1 MRRMLLLV
9 LTLLA
14 TAPLPAAEEPL
25 VLSHGLACKLPERQ
39 RRAMIPADPVE
50 ALLVAGKRVMP
61 MEGDA
66 LETDGETLRWQP
78 VVADS
83 GGWFIGPELRNG
95 WVHFRITRLQGAVF
109 LLEGMGN
116 TMVYVNG
123 VPRIGNRYR
132 AKDLFESWE
141 PRFDYGLVPIR
152 LEAGENHLLFRSS
165 RGRLKVVLHPLDQL
179 AVFNP
184 RDLTLPDLRAGEALE
199 GWGAIPVLNGSD
211 APLGGLIL
219 RGSGEGI
226 RVPETV
232 LPELLPLGLRKV
244 AFPIQAETTAGT
256 GEVRLTLS
264 LVRRSAGGEEPVDE
278 TVITLRRVAAAA
290 PCKRTFISEIDG
302 SVQYYALLAAASAD
316 TSPKALFL
324 SLHGANVEALNQAG
338 SYAPKSWGDLVAPTN
353 RRPYGHNWEDWGRMD
368 ALEVLALARKTLNVD
383 TSRIYLTGHSMGGH
397 GTWHLGASFPDLFAA
412 IGPSAGWI
420 SFWSYGVR
428 DTSGSADPAARL
440 LQRAATPSNTFALAD
455 NYAQHGVYIIHG
467 AADDNVRVEQSRQ
480 MAERLK
486 TFHHDWY
493 FHEQPEAGHWWDL
506 SDAPGADCVD
516 WPPLFD
522 FFARHAR
529 PGAERLRRIDFTTA
543 NPGLSARDGWLTIVA
558 QEKPLL
564 LSRACIELDPVLQR
578 FAGTTENITRLAL
591 RIPPEPG
598 GTLWHLELDGQSFEA
613 SGAGTLWLEKS
624 AGAWRSAAAPPAGE
638 KGPQRYGPFKEAFQ
652 HRMIFVYGTRGSV
665 TENRW
670 ALAKARFD
678 AETFWYQGNGSV
690 DVVADI
696 AFDPQAD
703 RDRSVVL
710 YGNAAT
716 NAAWKSLLGASPIQV
731 RRSVIQAG
739 KQLLRGDDLAA
750 LFIQPRPGSDRAC
763 VIAIS
768 GTAPAGMR
776 LTNNLPYLYAGAAFP
791 DFAVFSGALL
801 AKPEAGILACGFFN
815 NRWGLEGGDWVI
827 KEGTR

>member
-1 MRRMLLLV
+1 MV

-14 TAPLPAAEEPL
+14 AATLLMAAEETL
-25 VLSHGLACKLPERQ
+25 MLTHGLACKLPERQ

-61 MEGDA
+61 MEGDPLDA
-66 LETDGETLRWQP
+66 GGETLHWQS

-83 GGWFIGPELRNG
+83 DGWFSGSELRNG
-95 WVHFRITRLQGAVF
+95 WVHFRVTRLQGAVF

-132 AKDLFESWE
+132 SKDLFESWE

-152 LEAGENHLLFRSS
+152 LEAGENHLLFRNN
-165 RGRLKVVLHPLDQL
+165 RGRLKVVLHTLDQP
-179 AVFNP
+179 AVLNP
-184 RDLTLPDLRAGEALE
+184 RDLTLPDLRAGEALAS
-199 GWGAIPVLNGSD
+199 WGSIPVLNGSD
-211 APLGGLIL
+211 APLSGLIL

-232 LPELLPLGLRKV
+232 LPELLPLGIRKV
-244 AFPIQAETTAGT
+244 AFPIQADAAAETGA
-256 GEVRLTLS
+256 VRLTLT
-264 LVRRSAGGEEPVDE
+264 LWRRSGGHEEQIDSAE
-278 TVITLRRVAAAA
+278 ITLRCIATTA

-302 SVQYYALLAAASAD
+302 SVQYYTLLAA
-316 TSPKALFL
+316 TSTDATPKALFL

-338 SYAPKSWGDLVAPTN
+338 SYAPKNWGHLVAPTN

-428 DTSGSADPAARL
+428 DTSGSTDPATRL
-440 LQRAATPSNTFALAD
+440 LQRAAAPSNTFALAG
-455 NYAQHGVYIIHG
+455 NLAQLGVYIIHG
-467 AADDNVRVEQSRQ
+467 ASDDNVRIEQSRQ
-480 MAERLK
+480 MAERLN

-529 PGAERLRRIDFTTA
+529 PGAERLRSIDFTTA

-564 LSRACIELDPVLQR
+564 LSRARIEVDPVLQR
-578 FAGTTENITRLAL
+578 FAGTTENINRLAL

-598 GTLWHLELDGQSFEA
+598 RTLWHLELDGQSFEA
-613 SGAGTLWLEKS
+613 SGTGTLWLEKS
-624 AGAWRSAAAPPAGE
+624 AGAWRSAAAPPSGE
-638 KGPQRYGPFKEAFQ
+638 KGPQRNGPFKEAFQ

-690 DVVADI
+690 DVVADT

-716 NAAWKSLLGASPIQV
+716 NAAWKALLGTSPIQV
-731 RRSVIQAG
+731 RRSIIQIN

-750 LFIQPRPGSDRAC
+750 LFIQPRPGSDCAC

-791 DFAVFSGALL
+791 DFMVFSSALL
-801 AKPEAGILACGFFN
+801 AKPEAGILAGGFFN
-815 NRWGLEGGDWVI
+815 NRWDLEDGDWVI
-827 KEGTR
+827 REETK